1 MNITFKLI
9 GLTFGADV
17 TVEDEYIEFRSLT
30 HDGQDASFL
39 AASTL
44 VTDLEDAAFDTLAA
58 LEYQQDQDIAAD
70 RIADREAF
78 GV

>member
-78 GV
+78 GA

>member
-1 MNITFKLI
+1 MDVTLKFI
-9 GLTFGADV
+9 GLAFEANV

-78 GV
+78 GA